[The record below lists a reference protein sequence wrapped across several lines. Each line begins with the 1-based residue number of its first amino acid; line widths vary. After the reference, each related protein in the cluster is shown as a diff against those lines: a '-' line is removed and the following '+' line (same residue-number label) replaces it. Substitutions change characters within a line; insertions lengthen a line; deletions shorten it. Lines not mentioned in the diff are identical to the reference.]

1 NFSPRS
7 PPASGLG
14 RSIPYRFASGR
25 SRRQDCSHRLG
36 LRLPWLPRP
45 AAAKARRDQEV
56 RVHLPEQAR
65 VGVCEGQGPDHQ
77 SGDVERVPEV
87 PVASPQ
93 CAAAGLDQL
102 LPARGTQG
110 DLRLPERLCLA
121 PGDVLAREKVQPA
134 QLEVDSR
141 SFPARGLADAWQR
154 GAAQAERGRG
164 SSLSLPEES
173 HPLALDGDT
182 DGDDLLNH
190 VDFIARQIG
199 LLDKEIAKR
208 MRPFEAAI
216 EMLDA
221 VYGIGR
227 RTAEDI
233 LAEIGVDMS
242 R

>member
-1 NFSPRS
+1 
-7 PPASGLG
+7 
-14 RSIPYRFASGR
+14 
-25 SRRQDCSHRLG
+25 
-36 LRLPWLPRP
+36 
-45 AAAKARRDQEV
+45 
-56 RVHLPEQAR
+56 
-65 VGVCEGQGPDHQ
+65 
-77 SGDVERVPEV
+77 
-87 PVASPQ
+87 
-93 CAAAGLDQL
+93 
-102 LPARGTQG
+102 
-110 DLRLPERLCLA
+110 
-121 PGDVLAREKVQPA
+121 KVQPA

-199 LLDKEIAKR
+199 LLDKEMAKR
-208 MRPFEAAI
+208 MRRFEAAI

-221 VYGIGR
+221 IYGIGR

-242 R
+242 RWPSHRHIASWAKISPRNHTPPAHHPTASPRPHHHQLPP